1 MKITKIHSQVGNII
15 QQHDCEA
22 IVNSAH
28 PSMLAG
34 SGVCGVIHKAAGKE
48 LEIYGKQFAPLKL
61 TQAVLTPAFNLPNQY
76 IIHVSAPRF
85 YSDSE
90 PLINL
95 SKALR
100 NTFEL
105 AVSNNIKTIALPA
118 IATGIYGFNFNDA
131 VKIYAEVAE
140 SFLNSDEL
148 EEIRFVFTTEE
159 QVKLMQ
165 HQLLLRY

>member
-1 MKITKIHSQVGNII
+1 MKITKINSQVGNII

-61 TQAVLTPAFNLPNQY
+61 TQAVLTPAFNLPNKY

-140 SFLNSDEL
+140 SFLNSDVL
-148 EEIRFVFTTEE
+148 EEVRFVFTTEE

-165 HQLLLRY
+165 HQLLL

>member
-1 MKITKIHSQVGNII
+1 MKITKINSLVGNII

-61 TQAVLTPAFNLPNQY
+61 TQAVLTPAFNLPNKY

-85 YSDSE
+85 YSDSD
-90 PLINL
+90 PLLNL
-95 SKALR
+95 SKTLH

-105 AVSNNIKTIALPA
+105 AVNNNIKTIALPA

-140 SFLNSDEL
+140 SFLNSDVL
-148 EEIRFVFTTEE
+148 EEIRFVFTMEE

-165 HQLLLRY
+165 HQLLL